1 LTQFFGRHLD
11 RFVLPRQTADVETAW
26 LCFPVLVRPEAGFD
40 RSDLQEYLDG
50 VRIDSRTVWTGN
62 VTRQPMMHGVVHRV
76 PAGGLPNSDRVME
89 AGMLLSCS
97 HGTGDEELDYMATH
111 LEKFLAG

>member
-1 LTQFFGRHLD
+1 
-11 RFVLPRQTADVETAW
+11 
-26 LCFPVLVRPEAGFD
+26 VLVRPDAGFH

-50 VRIDSRTVWTGN
+50 ARIDSRTVWTGN
-62 VTRQPMMHGVVHRV
+62 VTRQPMMKGVTYRV
-76 PAGGLPNSDRVME
+76 PTDGLPNSDRVME
-89 AGMLLSCS
+89 AGMLLTCS

>member
-1 LTQFFGRHLD
+1 MTYR
-11 RFVLPRQTADVETAW
+11 A
-26 LCFPVLVRPEAGFD
+26 
-40 RSDLQEYLDG
+40 
-50 VRIDSRTVWTGN
+50 
-62 VTRQPMMHGVVHRV
+62 